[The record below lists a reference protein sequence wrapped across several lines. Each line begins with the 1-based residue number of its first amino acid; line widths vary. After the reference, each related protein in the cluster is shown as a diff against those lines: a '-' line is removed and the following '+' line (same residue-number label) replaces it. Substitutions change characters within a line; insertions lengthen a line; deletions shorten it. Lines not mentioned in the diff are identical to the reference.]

1 MNKHTL
7 TMEAGGREFTLRFT
21 VQVMTEVEEVYGSI
35 EKLQKVMEGDEKP
48 TIAALDLITYMANA
62 GERHEGRKPTFTR
75 EWMAKNLS
83 PKQMMKAKIMSQH
96 AMLVGWRR
104 EVSED
109 EDMTIDVVLRE
120 VDEKNKKKE
129 AEEAATN
136 RLPAE

>member
-1 MNKHTL
+1 MDKHTL

-21 VQVMTEVEEVYGSI
+21 VQVMTEAEEAYGSI
-35 EKLQKVMEGDEKP
+35 EKLQKAMAGDEKP
-48 TIAALDLITYMANA
+48 TVATLDMITYMANA

-75 EWMAKNLS
+75 EWMARHLS
-83 PKQMMKAKIMSQH
+83 PKQMMKAKIMTQH

-120 VDEKNKKKE
+120 VDEESKKKE
-129 AEEAATN
+129 AEEAATS
-136 RLPAE
+136 RLPAD